1 MVTHILWFREVH
13 KLSGHGIGILFD
25 ELSCLTV
32 GIIIYRATAI
42 IRKVCI
48 LLRHFHHITQTRE
61 NETRTIGSN
70 ACLQLDRTILINSP
84 YLIGSKLKVVIIKLP
99 VCQFLNAVFTG
110 TCAAFDAC
118 TVRSLRFYRIA
129 HHNGIIFSDYRYFL
143 HCMNQIVQAM
153 FKPRLIEPVIII
165 RESTESIQFR
175 AIPVCYYF
183 LTAISQVID
192 ASGL

>member
-32 GIIIYRATAI
+32 GIIIYRA
-42 IRKVCI
+42 
-48 LLRHFHHITQTRE
+48 
-61 NETRTIGSN
+61 TIGSN

-110 TCAAFDAC
+110 ACAAFDAC

-183 LTAISQVID
+183 FTAISQVID